1 MSRREAQALEGEVAR
16 LAALGLFMLAGMIA
30 LAVSLW
36 NIQVARGDDFR
47 RDLMRQSVRRVRIP
61 AARGRIYD
69 RHGVVLADN
78 RPSFALAIYLESL
91 RARPGSRGK
100 STMDL
105 VRETMEEIQAW
116 IGLPPELTES
126 DIRAHLRRRLPLPLI
141 AWRDIPETAVA
152 RWAEHAQHLPGVDL
166 LIEPVRHYPARE
178 TLCHTLGYV
187 GGLRETPRAE
197 DPDESYH
204 YRLPEYEGRAGL
216 EKQYESLLR
225 GEAGGRLV
233 PVDVAG
239 FRRRDLERDAPGGP
253 TPSVWGMGRGGGDGL
268 RRAIQAEYREPRP
281 GRDLRLAIDI
291 RIQHLA
297 EEALEGHIGAA
308 VVLDPRNGDVL
319 ALASRPAY
327 DPNAFVPAIPSALW
341 RSLMEDPAIP
351 LIHRATTAAYA
362 PGSTFKPVTAVAASR
377 HGLTPA
383 TTYECDGSISLGR
396 QPFRC
401 WDTLGHGRLDLRRAI
416 CVSCN
421 VYFYQAA
428 LAAGPEALADAAR
441 EFGLGARTGIDL
453 APESAGLAPDPAW
466 KRATHR
472 ESWTPGNTAHYAIGQ
487 SYLLA
492 TPVQMAVLAAAIAN
506 GGTVYRPRLMIGDR
520 PFDGGAFSER
530 PPEVVRRVSWPPR
543 IRDAIRGGM
552 EDVVMSEQGTGKRA
566 RVPGMRIAGKTG
578 TAEFGP
584 ADRKKKRGWMI
595 AYAPADQPRYAVAM
609 MVEDAVSGGLTVA
622 PLVQRLMRGLAEGAP
637 DGRPA
642 LPEEARP

>member
-1 MSRREAQALEGEVAR
+1 M
-16 LAALGLFMLAGMIA
+16 
-30 LAVSLW
+30 
-36 NIQVARGDDFR
+36 
-47 RDLMRQSVRRVRIP
+47 
-61 AARGRIYD
+61 
-69 RHGVVLADN
+69 
-78 RPSFALAIYLESL
+78 
-91 RARPGSRGK
+91 
-100 STMDL
+100 
-105 VRETMEEIQAW
+105 
-116 IGLPPELTES
+116 
-126 DIRAHLRRRLPLPLI
+126 
-141 AWRDIPETAVA
+141 
-152 RWAEHAQHLPGVDL
+152 
-166 LIEPVRHYPARE
+166 
-178 TLCHTLGYV
+178 
-187 GGLRETPRAE
+187 
-197 DPDESYH
+197 
-204 YRLPEYEGRAGL
+204 
-216 EKQYESLLR
+216 
-225 GEAGGRLV
+225 
-233 PVDVAG
+233 
-239 FRRRDLERDAPGGP
+239 
-253 TPSVWGMGRGGGDGL
+253 
-268 RRAIQAEYREPRP
+268 
-281 GRDLRLAIDI
+281 
-291 RIQHLA
+291 
-297 EEALEGHIGAA
+297 
-308 VVLDPRNGDVL
+308 VLDPRNGDVL